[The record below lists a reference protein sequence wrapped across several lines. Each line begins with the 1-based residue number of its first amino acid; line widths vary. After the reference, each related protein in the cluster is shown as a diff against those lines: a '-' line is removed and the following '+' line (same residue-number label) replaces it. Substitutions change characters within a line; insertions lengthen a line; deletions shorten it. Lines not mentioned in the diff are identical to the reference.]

1 MHQLNTH
8 PIVIGVL
15 MSFISSAWAHGLRKS
30 LLIAVAAAALTSCGG
45 GSQLVTF
52 APTRFI
58 AFGDESSVMDNTGR
72 KFTVNAL
79 KTDSTALD
87 CSVNPIWIQ
96 AMTSYYGLVFAQ
108 CNPSAV
114 ATPTAFIRAAA
125 DAKVA
130 DVVAQI
136 DAQVASGG
144 FAGSDLVTVLAGAND
159 ILALYKQYPA
169 VPYDQLKASV
179 EAAGA
184 LLSTQVN
191 RIAALGGKV
200 IVSTVPDLG
209 LSPYALA
216 QKAANPDVDRALIL
230 VGLTKSFNDKLIVGL
245 VNNGRTTGLIFTDE
259 LVQTMV
265 KFPTNYALSNVT
277 DAVCDITKAPLV
289 NACTTQTL
297 VPLVAPSTITPTGDT
312 HLWAD
317 SIQLSP
323 AGHRNLGSL
332 AVTRARG
339 NPF

>member
-1 MHQLNTH
+1 
-8 PIVIGVL
+8 
-15 MSFISSAWAHGLRKS
+15 MSFFSTAWAHGLRKS
-30 LLIAVAAAALTSCGG
+30 LVVTLAAAALASCGG

-58 AFGDESSVMDNTGR
+58 AFGDEASVIDNTGR

-79 KTDSTALD
+79 KADLTTPD
-87 CSVNPIWIQ
+87 CSLNPIWTQ
-96 AMTSYYGLVFAQ
+96 SLTSYYGLVFAQ
-108 CNPSAV
+108 CNPAAV
-114 ATPTAFIRAAA
+114 ATPSAFIRAAA
-125 DAKVA
+125 NAKVA
-130 DVVAQI
+130 DVVVQI
-136 DAQVASGG
+136 DAQVAAGG
-144 FAGSDLVTVLAGAND
+144 FNGSDLVTVLVGAND

-209 LSPYALA
+209 LSPYALTE
-216 QKAANPDVDRALIL
+216 KAANTDADRAAIL
-230 VGLTKSFNDKLIVGL
+230 VTLTKSFNDKLIVGL

-277 DAVCDITKAPLV
+277 TAVCDIAKAPLV
-289 NACTTQTL
+289 TDCTTQTL
-297 VPLVAPSTITPTGDT
+297 VPLVAPSTTTPTSDT

-317 SIQLSP
+317 SVQLSP

>member
-1 MHQLNTH
+1 MSLKSKMWASFARN
-8 PIVIGVL
+8 GVV
-15 MSFISSAWAHGLRKS
+15 S
-30 LLIAVAAAALTSCGG
+30 LVAAAALTSCGG

-58 AFGDESSVMDNTGR
+58 AFGDEASVMDNTGR

-87 CSVNPIWIQ
+87 CSLNPIWIQ
-96 AMTSYYGLVFAQ
+96 ALTTYYGLVFSQ
-108 CNPSAV
+108 CNPAAV

-125 DAKVA
+125 NAKVA
-130 DVVAQI
+130 DVVAQV
-136 DAQVASGG
+136 DAQVAAGG
-144 FAGSDLVTVLAGAND
+144 FNGNDLVTVMAGTND
-159 ILALYKQYPA
+159 ILAQYKQYPA
-169 VPYDQLKASV
+169 VPYDQLKANV

-200 IVSTVPDLG
+200 IISTVPDLG
-209 LSPYALA
+209 LSPFALA
-216 QKAANPDVDRALIL
+216 EKAANTDIDRAAIL
-230 VGLTKSFNDKLIVGL
+230 VALTKSFNDKVIVGL

-265 KFPTNYALSNVT
+265 KFPTNYALSNVI
-277 DAVCDITKAPLV
+277 DAVCDTTKAPLV
-289 NACTTQTL
+289 SACTTQTL

-317 SIQLSP
+317 SVQLST
-323 AGHRNLGSL
+323 AGHRNFGAL

>member
-1 MHQLNTH
+1 
-8 PIVIGVL
+8 
-15 MSFISSAWAHGLRKS
+15 MSLKKSSVWAPVARRRALGL
-30 LLIAVAAAALTSCGG
+30 LAAASLASCGG
-45 GSQLVTF
+45 GTQLVAF

-58 AFGDESSVMDNTGR
+58 AFGDETSVIDTTGR

-87 CSVNPIWIQ
+87 CSLNPVWIQ
-96 AMTSYYGLVFAQ
+96 ALTTYYGLVFSQ
-108 CNPSAV
+108 CNPAAI
-114 ATPTAFIRAAA
+114 ATPSAFIRATAN
-125 DAKVA
+125 AKVA

-136 DAQVASGG
+136 DAQVAAGG
-144 FAGSDLVTVLAGAND
+144 FVGTDLTTVLAGTND
-159 ILALYKQYPA
+159 ILAQYKQYPA
-169 VPYDQLKASV
+169 VPYEQLKANV

-200 IVSTVPDLG
+200 VIATVPDLG
-209 LSPYALA
+209 LTPYALTEKTA
-216 QKAANPDVDRALIL
+216 NIAAGADRAAIL
-230 VGLTKSFNDKLIVGL
+230 VALTKSFNDKLIVGL
-245 VNNGRTTGLIFTDE
+245 VNNGRTTGLIFGDE
-259 LVQTMV
+259 LIQTMV
-265 KFPTNYALSNVT
+265 KFPTNYALSNVI
-277 DAVCDITKAPLV
+277 DAVCDISKAPLV
-289 NACTTQTL
+289 TACTTQTL
-297 VPLVAPSTITPTGDT
+297 LPLVAPATVTPTSDT

>member
-1 MHQLNTH
+1 MALL
-8 PIVIGVL
+8 VSGVF
-15 MSFISSAWAHGLRKS
+15 MSFYSTVWASFARSCTLS
-30 LLIAVAAAALTSCGG
+30 LLAAASLASCGG
-45 GSQLVTF
+45 GTQLVTF

-58 AFGDESSVMDNTGR
+58 AFGDESSVIDDTGR
-72 KFTVNAL
+72 KFTINAL
-79 KTDSTALD
+79 KADSTALE
-87 CSVNPIWIQ
+87 CSLNPIWIQ
-96 AMTSYYGLVFAQ
+96 ALTNYYGLVFSQ
-108 CNPSAV
+108 CNPAAV
-114 ATPTAFIRAAA
+114 TTPTAFIRATAN
-125 DAKVA
+125 AKVA

-136 DAQVASGG
+136 DAQVAAGG
-144 FAGSDLVTVLAGAND
+144 LVASDLTTVLAGAND
-159 ILALYKQYPA
+159 ILAQYRQYPA
-169 VPYDQLKASV
+169 VPYEQLKANV

-200 IVSTVPDLG
+200 VISTVPDLG

-216 QKAANPDVDRALIL
+216 EKANNTGADRAAVL
-230 VGLTKSFNDKLIVGL
+230 VALTKSFNDKLIVGL

-277 DAVCDITKAPLV
+277 DAVCDIAKAPLV
-289 NACTTQTL
+289 SACTTQTL

>member
-1 MHQLNTH
+1 MSLKSKVWSSFARH
-8 PIVIGVL
+8 IVL
-15 MSFISSAWAHGLRKS
+15 S
-30 LLIAVAAAALTSCGG
+30 VAAAAALASCGG
-45 GSQLVTF
+45 SSQLVTF

-58 AFGDESSVMDNTGR
+58 AFGDESSVIDNTGR
-72 KFTVNAL
+72 KFTINAL
-79 KTDSTALD
+79 KASSTALD
-87 CSVNPIWIQ
+87 CSLNPIWIQ
-96 AMTSYYGLVFAQ
+96 ALTSYYGLVFSQ
-108 CNPSAV
+108 CNPTAV
-114 ATPTAFIRAAA
+114 TTPSAFIRAAA
-125 DAKVA
+125 NAKVA

-136 DAQVASGG
+136 DAQEAAGG
-144 FAGSDLVTVLAGAND
+144 FVGTDLVTVLAGSND
-159 ILALYKQYPA
+159 ILAQYKQYPA

-200 IVSTVPDLG
+200 IISTVPDLG

-216 QKAANPDVDRALIL
+216 EKAANTDTDRAAIL
-230 VGLTKSFNDKLIVGL
+230 VALTKSFNDKLIVGL

-277 DAVCDITKAPLV
+277 DAVCDITKAPQV
-289 NACTTQTL
+289 SACTTQTL
-297 VPLVAPSTITPTGDT
+297 VPLVAPATVTPTGDT

-317 SIQLSP
+317 SIQLGT

-332 AVTRARG
+332 AITRARG